1 MTVVI
6 NINCVSKHN
15 IREVDMKSTVKKIG
29 NSQGVIIPSG
39 MLKSLG
45 LTLGDMVEMLLDNNE
60 VIIRKTKQVLTIEE
74 LFEGYQS
81 LELPEIVRD
90 EPKGRE
96 L

>member
-6 NINCVSKHN
+6 NINCVSKYN

-29 NSQGVIIPSG
+29 NSQGVIITSG